1 MSSQVENKD
10 KKVVDLTSATYL
22 RKFHVT
28 KHHKQKKERH
38 KTQGK
43 LLWINKEDKFHNRKT
58 ENNIT
63 NISNKHAYTCFAN
76 MKSLKK

>member
-28 KHHKQKKERH
+28 KHHKQKKRDI
-38 KTQGK
+38 K
-43 LLWINKEDKFHNRKT
+43 LKESYYGLIRKT
-58 ENNIT
+58 NSTTEKQKT
-63 NISNKHAYTCFAN
+63 T
-76 MKSLKK
+76 